1 MKKNSSVILGLFFC
15 LLFGGCDKKEDVK
28 KRPLNSFQMYANNTL
43 WTPPI
48 IDNDSC
54 YSTFQCNMST
64 LNSIPFYNI
73 DVYNDIESTQIF
85 KLQVMNV
92 NHTGIY
98 EIAGSY
104 IDEFTSY
111 ALFTIYGNETKT
123 YQNSTKNNV
132 LKIDEIFKMPYT
144 ELQGIRGSFEGI
156 LYNLSDSNDSI
167 IITNCQFTFKKINR
181 YNYCQCDE

>member
-1 MKKNSSVILGLFFC
+1 M
-15 LLFGGCDKKEDVK
+15 
-28 KRPLNSFQMYANNTL
+28 RT
-43 WTPPI
+43 
-48 IDNDSC
+48 
-54 YSTFQCNMST
+54 
-64 LNSIPFYNI
+64 
-73 DVYNDIESTQIF
+73 DIESAQIF

-123 YQNSTKNNV
+123 YQNSTKKSV
-132 LKIDEIFKMPYT
+132 LKIDEIFKMSYT

-167 IITNCQFTFKKINR
+167 VINNCQFTFKKMSRN
-181 YNYCQCDE
+181 NYCQCDE